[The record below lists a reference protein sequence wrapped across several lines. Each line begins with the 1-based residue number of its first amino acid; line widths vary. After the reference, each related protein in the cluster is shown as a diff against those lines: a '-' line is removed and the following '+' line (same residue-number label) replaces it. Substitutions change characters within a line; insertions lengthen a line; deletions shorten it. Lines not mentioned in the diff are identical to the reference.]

1 MAIKGVLRNIIYVKD
16 MAKMVAFYRDVMGL
30 TLNYPHVDDYSGQF
44 WVEFQAGA
52 ITIALHAGGTGE
64 ASKGAPKIVFAVDDI
79 EAEHKRLTDAGVKM
93 TDIANVAP
101 QVFSA
106 DGWDSEGNYF
116 SIDYHTDE

>member
-30 TLNYPHVDDYSGQF
+30 TINYPHLDDYSNEY

-52 ITIALHAGGTGE
+52 ITIALHGGGSDE
-64 ASKGAPKIVFAVDDI
+64 AIAGAPKIVFEVDDI
-79 EAEHKRLTDAGVKM
+79 AAEHKRLSDAGVKM
-93 TDIANVAP
+93 TAIETVAP
-101 QVFSA
+101 HVQSA

-116 SIDYHTDE
+116 SIDYHGH